1 MTGKEFLNSVLIS
14 WRELECKLEQH
25 QRLKNMA
32 TKITST
38 ISGTPAVSDKSFSRV
53 ENAVASVL
61 DNSDEVAEEVVEF
74 FNRYQ
79 NAEKLIS
86 RVPALE
92 ERLILSYRYL
102 SFNSWR
108 EIAQR
113 MKVSLRHIHRL
124 HGDALDIFEKI
135 FSTDD

>member
-14 WRELECKLEQH
+14 WRTLECKLEHH

-86 RVPALE
+86 RVPALD

-108 EIAQR
+108 EIAQK

-124 HGDALDIFEKI
+124 HGDALDILEKN
-135 FSTDD
+135 FSPDD